1 MQEYSTIWGAE
12 RMSVGMRRALGVAAL
27 IDAALG
33 LGSTISVAAMSA
45 GSRIVL
51 PAVWVSPGSP
61 AFYIRAALSLVVL
74 FGLWRLARPGI
85 GSHLILTG
93 VILETVW
100 SLAVA
105 GAVLFA
111 PTSSA
116 PVQSAFTALIPYLN
130 WIGSL
135 VYLLI
140 GVGLLVGTDLPR
152 WVPWLAIF
160 SAFAAVTS
168 TMLPNGWSPVP
179 GASIQPGLALLGV
192 AVVLK
197 TVFSAMLGVVLLV
210 QSPDAEHTSNMRIE
224 QNAVS

>member
-160 SAFAAVTS
+160 SAFAAGYLDYVAQR
-168 TMLPNGWSPVP
+168 MVARAG
-179 GASIQPGLALLGV
+179 GLNPARSGV
-192 AVVLK
+192 AGGRRSTQNGVL
-197 TVFSAMLGVVLLV
+197 G
-210 QSPDAEHTSNMRIE
+210 
-224 QNAVS
+224 NARRRSTGAVAGR